1 MPGMN
6 VLEFAG
12 EVILVSLS
20 GVLSPG
26 PLFFA
31 NLICG
36 SKEGSRSGIKIAFGH
51 TIVELPLI
59 ILLVMGITQIPYT
72 DFTSIGNLKIIG
84 IVGGIAIVAFSVLQ
98 VKDIIKGK
106 DVAAITLNNNSG
118 KEIQKFSH
126 NNGNRP
132 IILGIIFTALNPFF
146 LAWWLTVGLKLIS
159 DSISSFGVLPGA
171 ISLFTF
177 HIWMDYAW
185 LTLISYLV
193 FKGIS
198 ILKSKHYKTLLLILS
213 MMFGFYGIYWIMT
226 NLR

>member
-1 MPGMN
+1 MPSMN
-6 VLEFAG
+6 MLEFAG

-31 NLICG
+31 NLIYG
-36 SKEGSRSGIKIAFGH
+36 SKEGFRSGIKIAFGH

-59 ILLVMGITQIPYT
+59 ILLVIGVSQFPYSG
-72 DFTSIGNLKIIG
+72 FTSIGNLKIIG
-84 IVGGIAIVAFSVLQ
+84 LIGGIAIVAFSILQ
-98 VKDIIKGK
+98 IKDIIKVK
-106 DVAAITLNNNSG
+106 DLTITLNSNG
-118 KEIQKFSH
+118 EKEIHKVIY
-126 NNGNRP
+126 NNRNRP
-132 IILGIIFTALNPFF
+132 VISGIIFSALNPFF

-159 DSISSFGVLPGA
+159 DSVSSFGVLSGTV
-171 ISLFTF
+171 SLFSF

-185 LTLISYLV
+185 LTMISCLI

-198 ILKSKHYKTLLLILS
+198 ILKSNYYKMLLLTLS
-213 MMFGFYGIYWIMT
+213 TMFGFYGLYWIII